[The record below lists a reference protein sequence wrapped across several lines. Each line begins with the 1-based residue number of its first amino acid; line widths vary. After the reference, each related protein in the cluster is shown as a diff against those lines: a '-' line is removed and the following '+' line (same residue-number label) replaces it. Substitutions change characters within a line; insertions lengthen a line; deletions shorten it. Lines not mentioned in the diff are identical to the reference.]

1 MYTWTWIFQGS
12 HLYFWGRTLQAKTDL
27 EPKFLHPLESTNA
40 LKNYQMLHKW
50 HNKTQLLREMASLQP
65 FHESGPMSIQ
75 HFQNILSQHNEN
87 QNL

>member
-1 MYTWTWIFQGS
+1 MNLPGVASIFFG
-12 HLYFWGRTLQAKTDL
+12 GETLQAKTDL

-50 HNKTQLLREMASLQP
+50 HDKTQLLREMASLEP
-65 FHESGPMSIQ
+65 FHESGPMSISTSET
-75 HFQNILSQHNEN
+75 FCPNTTKN